1 MSSSVAGEFVDT
13 LIFCSIAAPVIGITD
28 AGMFV
33 NYVLVGFAYK
43 TLVEFLMVPVTA
55 AVIGWMKKREPS
67 YAG

>member
-1 MSSSVAGEFVDT
+1 
-13 LIFCSIAAPVIGITD
+13 
-28 AGMFV
+28 MFV

-67 YAG
+67 YAA